1 LLELRLDALVGLV
14 GIARTSSMRG
24 SSSSMC
30 LQPAPGW
37 PLAITLPSTER
48 AVITLKG

>member
-1 LLELRLDALVGLV
+1 LLGLRLDALVGLI
-14 GIARTSSMRG
+14 GIARTSSLRV

-37 PLAITLPSTER
+37 PLAITLPSSER
-48 AVITLKG
+48 AIITLKG